1 MEEERVNNNL
11 ESISKQI
18 RQIYDSIS
26 QDLQKNHSEY
36 NVSIATSNIE
46 PLFVNNYN
54 FYKDMNV
61 LTFLREVGKV
71 LRMNNLLTKEIV
83 SNRLASENGISYTE
97 FSYSILQAY
106 DFYRLHKEQNCF
118 FQFGGSDQWGNITNG
133 CDLIRRLRTES
144 PDSFGLTMPL
154 LLTKSGAKFG
164 KS

>member
-1 MEEERVNNNL
+1 M
-11 ESISKQI
+11 
-18 RQIYDSIS
+18 
-26 QDLQKNHSEY
+26 
-36 NVSIATSNIE
+36 SIANSNIE

-106 DFYRLHKEQNCF
+106 DFYRLHKE
-118 FQFGGSDQWGNITNG
+118 
-133 CDLIRRLRTES
+133 
-144 PDSFGLTMPL
+144 
-154 LLTKSGAKFG
+154 
-164 KS
+164 